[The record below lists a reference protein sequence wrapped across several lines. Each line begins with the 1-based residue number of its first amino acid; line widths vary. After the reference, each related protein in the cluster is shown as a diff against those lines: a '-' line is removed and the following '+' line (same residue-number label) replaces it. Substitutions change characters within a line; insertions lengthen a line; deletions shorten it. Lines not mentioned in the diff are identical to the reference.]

1 MSLRRKSDLEDG
13 LESGPCALVIFG
25 ATGHLAGEK
34 LLPALYRL
42 EREGRLT
49 EDLRIIALGRREHAD
64 ESWRDYAAAKLAAKG
79 FERGKP
85 MERLLRRMEYLRG
98 DLGEAELYGRLA
110 GRLGCAISGEALGA
124 VFYLAVKPED
134 FDVVVKNLDAAGLAR
149 PKGTHRIVI
158 EKPFGEDLESAQA
171 LNMLLHRHFDES
183 QIFRIDHYLG
193 KETVQNLLVFR
204 FANALIEPLWNR
216 NHIDHVQITVAETA
230 GVETRAG
237 YYDKAGALRD
247 MAQNHLMQLLALVAM
262 EPPPSLDAAALRDE
276 KVKAL
281 KSIRPIGARSVRA
294 HAFRAQYRAGSVGGI
309 HVPGYQDEAG
319 VAAGSV
325 TETYAA
331 LKLYVDNWRWQ
342 GVPFYLRAGK
352 RMRENRSMISI
363 QFKHPPQRLFRETPL
378 ERLEPNVL
386 TLSLQPQE
394 SLRLDLHAKRPGLG
408 LGTRKI
414 SLDAGYRSGEEGGLE
429 AYETLLLDVLQG
441 DGSLFIRFDEVE
453 WSWRLVDPVL
463 RAWAGEREF
472 IHSYPAGSWGPA
484 EANRLF
490 DSEETQWREKP

>member
-1 MSLRRKSDLEDG
+1 MSLRKMG
-13 LESGPCALVIFG
+13 LEESDSGPCALVIFG

-42 EREGRLT
+42 EREGRLA
-49 EDLRIIALGRREHAD
+49 EDLRVIALGRREHDDA
-64 ESWRDYAAAKLAAKG
+64 SWRGYAGEKLEAKG
-79 FERGKP
+79 FKRDP
-85 MERLLRRMEYLRG
+85 AMERLLRRMSYLEG
-98 DLGEAELYGRLA
+98 DIADPGFYGKLSS
-110 GRLGCAISGEALGA
+110 RLGCALSGESMGA
-124 VFYLAVKPED
+124 VFYLAIRPED
-134 FDVVVKNLDAAGLAR
+134 FSTVVRNLDAAGLAKPR
-149 PKGTHRIVI
+149 GTHRIVI
-158 EKPFGEDLESAQA
+158 EKPFGEDLETARA
-171 LNMLLHRHFDES
+171 LNGLLHRHFDES
-183 QIFRIDHYLG
+183 QVYRIDHYLG

-216 NHIDHVQITVAETA
+216 SHIDHVQIPVAEPA

-247 MAQNHLMQLLALVAM
+247 MVQNHLMQLMALVAM
-262 EPPPSLDAAALRDE
+262 EPPTSLDADALRDE
-276 KVKAL
+276 KVKVL
-281 KSIRPIGARSVRA
+281 KSVRPIHAQEIRSR
-294 HAFRAQYRAGSVGGI
+294 AFRAQYKEGEVAGRRA
-309 HVPGYQDEAG
+309 PGYQSEPG
-319 VAAGSV
+319 VAPGSV

-378 ERLEPNVL
+378 ERLEPNWL

-394 SLRLDLHAKRPGLG
+394 SLKLELHAKRPGLG

-414 SLDAGYRSGEEGGLE
+414 SLDAGYRQGEEGGLE
-429 AYETLLLDVLQG
+429 AYETLLLDVLRG

-453 WSWRLVDPVL
+453 WSWRVVDPVL
-463 RAWAGEREF
+463 RAWANEREF
-472 IHSYPAGSWGPA
+472 IHSYPAGTWGPL

-490 DSEETQWREKP
+490 DSEETEWRSKP